1 MRDSRGFSCRR
12 AAAGTDHC
20 LHFRQSRCGTAHCRH
35 HQAAGCFA
43 RLLQPSPTI
52 IIVRRRQ
59 LRQATA
65 TIARRRQLPSET
77 FRFAPSRRLSLRSFR
92 VLATLSLA
100 PALHAV
106 PSRHPFTWP
115 WAAMGFARAQP
126 AACRANITH
135 RLLTGN
141 THDLTPPQPFY
152 QLISIGT
159 SGCIHVD
166 GIGGWQS
173 PKGIRCSLRGTRQ
186 PPYLSGVV
194 QPFPDVTDQEL
205 KVHGRPFF
213 ILM

>member
-77 FRFAPSRRLSLRSFR
+77 FRFAPSRRLPLRSLR
-92 VLATLSLA
+92 VLATFVARPGASRSAFA
-100 PALHAV
+100 PPIHM
-106 PSRHPFTWP
+106 
-115 WAAMGFARAQP
+115 AMGGHGFREGT
-126 AACRANITH
+126 ACRLPRQH
-135 RLLTGN
+135 
-141 THDLTPPQPFY
+141 HTPPSYRQHSRSDTSPTILPTHLNRHLRMHPRRRY
-152 QLISIGT
+152 RWLAVTQGHQVLTEGHSAATLSVRCCPAIS
-159 SGCIHVD
+159 
-166 GIGGWQS
+166 
-173 PKGIRCSLRGTRQ
+173 
-186 PPYLSGVV
+186 
-194 QPFPDVTDQEL
+194 
-205 KVHGRPFF
+205 
-213 ILM
+213 